1 MDREQARKLLGGY
14 ATGNLTEAERKALF
28 EASLEDDALFAELM
42 AEQELREIV
51 ALPGARERLLRA
63 VGPAPAQAARWPW
76 WRARWAW
83 GLAGVAGVVAASF
96 LIWKGSRSGREPVLI
111 SQSEFAA
118 PAGGDRRGPERPLA
132 QQESPAA
139 AEQPPAATRSGLPRS
154 AEPMRGRVPPA
165 EAAQSR
171 AKPETAAATGSA
183 GASGPGGV
191 VGGVFGGRTPAPPP
205 VKSPAPAPVRELAS
219 VEERRAEQRRDTA
232 PREPVAMSA
241 VAPPGEAAPAA
252 VEQPRTLADARK
264 ANEVRKSTPAAA
276 PPSAVSQTTSALNLP
291 AREAA
296 PAPLRFSFRIS
307 GASAAGQFV
316 PGATL
321 RLEVD
326 RSGGPHFVVARRNAA
341 GGWSVLSAS
350 REGWL
355 IPTEAATRSVELL
368 LVLSRTPVAELN
380 RIAANSSVAVQGEWR
395 VVEDPAGS
403 VDQLAVIVTLRASG
417 N

>member
-1 MDREQARKLLGGY
+1 
-14 ATGNLTEAERKALF
+14 
-28 EASLEDDALFAELM
+28 
-42 AEQELREIV
+42 
-51 ALPGARERLLRA
+51 
-63 VGPAPAQAARWPW
+63 
-76 WRARWAW
+76 
-83 GLAGVAGVVAASF
+83 
-96 LIWKGSRSGREPVLI
+96 
-111 SQSEFAA
+111 
-118 PAGGDRRGPERPLA
+118 
-132 QQESPAA
+132 
-139 AEQPPAATRSGLPRS
+139 
-154 AEPMRGRVPPA
+154 
-165 EAAQSR
+165 
-171 AKPETAAATGSA
+171 
-183 GASGPGGV
+183 
-191 VGGVFGGRTPAPPP
+191 
-205 VKSPAPAPVRELAS
+205 
-219 VEERRAEQRRDTA
+219 
-232 PREPVAMSA
+232 MSA